1 MFYINNLLY
10 KMDKKI
16 KPSFVTSTTPL
27 PSAQISQQPTIEIAR
42 PGDIG
47 YIPRNDLNDALKM
60 SLLGKNVMKV
70 VKTANFWDVL
80 FYSWSWKSIVLFLVF
95 LFICAG
101 IMKSV
106 ELFWLYIICS
116 IIGFFLLRVSFYM
129 IRLYAM
135 YIVRSFFYYNKAQ

>member
-1 MFYINNLLY
+1 M
-10 KMDKKI
+10 
-16 KPSFVTSTTPL
+16 
-27 PSAQISQQPTIEIAR
+27 E
-42 PGDIG
+42 
-47 YIPRNDLNDALKM
+47 
-60 SLLGKNVMKV
+60 V
-70 VKTANFWDVL
+70 VKTADFSNVL
-80 FYSWSWKSIVLFLVF
+80 FYSWSWQSIGLFLVF

-101 IMKSV
+101 IMKSM